1 MSRIASFVFITL
13 PLVVLFSPLLVPILL
28 LHVITGGTIWR
39 IVQTQGDHAVS
50 LPDRGPTLLGDD
62 DLWSS
67 QDSPCE
73 SHPAF
78 NIDGTMMLNDQ
89 YDMHGNAY
97 GFVAD
102 IEH

>member
-13 PLVVLFSPLLVPILL
+13 PLSILFSPLLISILL
-28 LHVITGGTIWR
+28 LHVLTGGTIWR
-39 IVQTQGDHAVS
+39 VVQAQGDHADG
-50 LPDRGPTLLGDD
+50 LPNRGLALHSDD
-62 DLWSS
+62 NLWSS
-67 QDSPCE
+67 QDSPCD

-78 NIDGTMMLNDQ
+78 NIDGTMMLNDH